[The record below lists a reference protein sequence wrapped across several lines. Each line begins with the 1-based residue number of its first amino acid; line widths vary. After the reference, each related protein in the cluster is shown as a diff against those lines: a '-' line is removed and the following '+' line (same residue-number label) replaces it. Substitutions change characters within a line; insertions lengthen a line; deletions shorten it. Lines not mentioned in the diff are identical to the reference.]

1 MSVVPSRSPVV
12 FALSLLF
19 LPALAGAPA
28 AAIDVSGSGVAFR
41 LGPLPPDEP
50 SSVTGGNGARFSARR
65 TDRATTALMVPFF
78 KVDRAGTAGETTLYA
93 IRNTSATASHGVT
106 VSYWVDDLFDP
117 LADPDR
123 VQTFQLGPREVRTVN
138 LRDVPNLDG
147 GAGDDSMV
155 RGWLM
160 AEQTTGSTAAL
171 SGDWFRVT
179 PGQDFATGGR
189 MLDAAASPYTCT
201 KWDQRF
207 LVGGAFSGGT
217 RLEVFVDTP
226 LGSHPGT
233 DAPSIVITFTNEAGT
248 VRGSAVEVFT
258 DRQVLALDV
267 GTLRAMLPAPRPAF
281 GALEI
286 VFQPGSGGGVVSGSY
301 RAEGRYSVELDG
313 TCLVR

>member
-1 MSVVPSRSPVV
+1 MSVVPIRSTLV
-12 FALSLLF
+12 FALPLL
-19 LPALAGAPA
+19 LLAAVPATAV
-28 AAIDVSGSGVAFR
+28 DVSGPGVAFR

-50 SSVTGGNGARFSARR
+50 SSVTGGDGARFSARLAE
-65 TDRATTALMVPFF
+65 RATTSLMVPFF
-78 KVDRAGTAGETTLYA
+78 KVDRARGAGESTLYA
-93 IRNTSATASHGVT
+93 IRNTSATTTHSVR
-106 VSYWVDDLFDP
+106 VSYWVDHRFDP
-117 LADPDR
+117 AADPDR
-123 VQTFQLGPREVRTVN
+123 VQTFQLGPRQVQTVN
-138 LRDVPNLDG
+138 LRDVPQLDG
-147 GAGDDSMV
+147 GAGGDAMV
-155 RGWLM
+155 RGWLV
-160 AEQTTGSTAAL
+160 AEQTTGSNPAL

-189 MLDAAASPYTCT
+189 MLDASASPYTCT

-233 DAPSIVITFTNEAGT
+233 DSPSLVITFTNEAGT
-248 VRGSAVEVFT
+248 VQGSAVEVFT
-258 DRQVLALDV
+258 DRQVMELDV
-267 GTLRAMLPAPRPAF
+267 ATLRAMLPAPRPAY

-301 RAEGRYSVELDG
+301 RAEGRYSVEVDG

>member
-1 MSVVPSRSPVV
+1 MSVVPSRSTVV
-12 FALSLLF
+12 LALSLLS
-19 LPALAGAPA
+19 LVAAPA
-28 AAIDVSGSGVAFR
+28 AAIDVSGPGVAFR

-50 SSVTGGNGARFSARR
+50 SSVTAGEGARFSARLAE
-65 TDRATTALMVPFF
+65 RATTSLMVPFF
-78 KVDRAGTAGETTLYA
+78 KVDRARGAGESTLYA
-93 IRNTSATASHGVT
+93 IRNTSATATHSVT
-106 VSYWVDDLFDP
+106 VSYWVDHRFDP
-117 LADPDR
+117 AADPDR

-138 LRDVPNLDG
+138 LRDVPQLEG
-147 GAGDDSMV
+147 GAGDDSLV
-155 RGWLM
+155 RGWLV
-160 AEQTTGSTAAL
+160 AEQTTGSTAVL
-171 SGDWFRVT
+171 SGDWFRLT
-179 PGQDFATGGR
+179 PDQDFATGGR

-233 DAPSIVITFTNEAGT
+233 DAPSFVITFTNEAGT
-248 VRGSAVEVFT
+248 VQGSAVEVFT
-258 DRQVLALDV
+258 DRQVMELDV
-267 GTLRAMLPAPRPAF
+267 ATLRAMLPDPRPAF

-301 RAEGRYSVELDG
+301 SARGRYSVELDG